1 MSAEL
6 NFFDT
11 YILMAITEEIV
22 PRQTFFKDRYF
33 PTGDG
38 DIFASDK
45 VLTEYRKGDRKMAA
59 FVSARAGDIP
69 MERRGFEIH
78 EYQPAF
84 IAPSRLLTQDDL
96 RKRGFGEAI
105 YANSTPAQRAAR
117 LQRDDLSDMD
127 IRITRR
133 EEWMAVQTMIN
144 NSCTMQSYIDDKT
157 EGEKLYVQFYDTAS
171 DHAYTVSTKWNAT
184 DEKGAA
190 FFSDVKNM
198 CRKLSKRGL
207 RAVDLVLGSDAAD
220 AILDMEKV
228 QKLLDRNSGIIIGT
242 IDQELSRYDGV
253 VYMGTLNFGGFKLNL
268 ISVDETYIDGSGAE
282 QKYFP
287 ATSAM
292 VTAPGCGHLMYG
304 QITQIDY
311 GSTEFASHA
320 ATRVPKFSLNQE
332 ADIRK
337 LRLGA
342 RPLAAPHNYCP
353 YIYAAEVVS

>member
-11 YILMAITEEIV
+11 YILMAIVEEIV
-22 PRQTFFKDRYF
+22 PKQTFFKDRYF
-33 PTGDG
+33 PTGDD

-45 VLTEYRKGDRKMAA
+45 VLTEYRNGDRKMAA
-59 FVSARAGDIP
+59 FVSSRAGDIP

-157 EGEKLYVQFYDTAS
+157 EGEKLYVQFYDTTS

-207 RAVDLVLGSDAAD
+207 RAADLVIGS
-220 AILDMEKV
+220 
-228 QKLLDRNSGIIIGT
+228 S
-242 IDQELSRYDGV
+242 LSR
-253 VYMGTLNFGGFKLNL
+253 TSSPCSTATAASSSARS
-268 ISVDETYIDGSGAE
+268 ISS
-282 QKYFP
+282 
-287 ATSAM
+287 SAPM
-292 VTAPGCGHLMYG
+292 TALP
-304 QITQIDY
+304 IWV
-311 GSTEFASHA
+311 
-320 ATRVPKFSLNQE
+320 R
-332 ADIRK
+332 
-337 LRLGA
+337 
-342 RPLAAPHNYCP
+342 
-353 YIYAAEVVS
+353 

>member
-11 YILMAITEEIV
+11 YILMAIVEEIV
-22 PRQTFFKDRYF
+22 PKQTFFKDRYF

-59 FVSARAGDIP
+59 FVSSRAGDIP

-96 RKRGFGEAI
+96 RKRGFGEA
-105 YANSTPAQRAAR
+105 
-117 LQRDDLSDMD
+117 
-127 IRITRR
+127 
-133 EEWMAVQTMIN
+133 
-144 NSCTMQSYIDDKT
+144 
-157 EGEKLYVQFYDTAS
+157 LY
-171 DHAYTVSTKWNAT
+171 AYTVSTKWNAT

-207 RAVDLVLGSDAAD
+207 RAADLVIGSDVAD
-220 AILDMEKV
+220 AILALTDVKS
-228 QKLLDRNSGIIIGT
+228 LLDRNSGIIIGT
-242 IDQELSRYDGV
+242 IDQQLSPYDGV
-253 VYMGTLNFGGFKLNL
+253 TYMGTLNFGGFRLNV
-268 ISVDETYIDGSGAE
+268 ICVDETYVDDSGAE
-282 QKYFP
+282 QRYFP

-292 VTAPGCGHLMYG
+292 VTAPDCGHMMYG

-311 GSTEFASHA
+311 GSTDFSTYVAK
-320 ATRVPKFSLNQE
+320 RVPKFVLDQPN
-332 ADIRK
+332 DRRK
-337 LRLGA
+337 LRLAA
-342 RPLAAPHNYCP
+342 RPLAAPKNYCP
-353 YIYAAEVVS
+353 YIYAANVVA